1 MSTKKTVLATGPH
14 PDDYEFGCSGTLLR
28 HKKRGDKVYALILTY
43 GHCTDKCLMKT
54 RKIESIKAAEIL
66 GLDDIFFAELPFS
79 DIRTSHNHV
88 AKVEKYIKQ
97 LNPDV
102 VYAISP
108 NDWHPD
114 HEHGG
119 KIIRSAARGVQN
131 VLYYAGSTNTV
142 FNPGIYVDITDF
154 MDKKIAAII
163 KHESQ
168 LNENHFDEDS
178 IKGQASYFANRLF
191 RKFRNIKYA
200 EAFEAAQIISPMGPV
215 TNPLNY
221 LDC

>member
-163 KHESQ
+163 KHEKPMQ
-168 LNENHFDEDS
+168 MLDRLLKENVL
-178 IKGQASYFANRLF
+178 SY
-191 RKFRNIKYA
+191 
-200 EAFEAAQIISPMGPV
+200 EQIIKSVADNSPYSRH
-215 TNPLNY
+215 TIRQKLYKY
-221 LDC
+221 LEKVRS